1 MPTITALVKTKDHYG
16 IGAICC
22 GPPIISDNL
31 LFIPPN
37 IFGSIQAI
45 FSKENCDRVNDHF
58 QNGGKFNGINN
69 TDTIPNLRQYVF
81 FIDDEIRKYTGG
93 DVKDP
98 YEINSNN
105 IVISA
110 NRIGDYKHGFSLFK
124 SLMKYYSDDVV
135 DCIIKSFRENK
146 HIGFDSVCQNRG
158 ISSTTFHIS
167 VYKKDGERIY
177 YDEIYSPNEEPLDQ
191 I

>member
-37 IFGSIQAI
+37 IFGSIQAT
-45 FSKENCDRVNDHF
+45 FSKQNCDRVKDHF
-58 QNGGKFNGINN
+58 INGGKFNGINN

-81 FIDDEIRKYTGG
+81 FINDEIWKYTGG

-105 IVISA
+105 IVVSA
-110 NRIGDYKHGFSLFK
+110 NRIGENKHGFSLFK
-124 SLMKYYSDDVV
+124 SLMKNYSDDVV

-146 HIGFDSVCQNRG
+146 HIGFDRACQTRG
-158 ISSTTFHIS
+158 ISSTTLHIS
-167 VYKKDGERIY
+167 VYKRDGERIFY
-177 YDEIYSPNEEPLDQ
+177 NEIYSPNEEPLDQ